1 MTNIYLCDDNEVLL
15 NRYKQ
20 QITDLTVKH
29 SIEHC
34 ITTFTS
40 GEQLLFHLSE
50 NPNTADIIYLDIL
63 MDKMNGLEVAKKLR
77 ETGYNGEIIF
87 LTSSEEYVF
96 DSFDVNPLYYILK
109 DSGNEQSKFEESF
122 LRGISLTS
130 KKATEFFI
138 CANRA
143 EKKQIPL
150 HLISYFEIRS
160 RVVTVHYDGPKVFEF
175 YCSMESLLSQ
185 LSRNSFIRCHRSYVI
200 SLKYIDTIEAKDVIL
215 ASGIKIPIGA
225 TYMKDLKLAF
235 SKSLCEIF

>member
-215 ASGIKIPIGA
+215 APGIKIPIGA

>member
-63 MDKMNGLEVAKKLR
+63 MDKMNGLEAAKKLR